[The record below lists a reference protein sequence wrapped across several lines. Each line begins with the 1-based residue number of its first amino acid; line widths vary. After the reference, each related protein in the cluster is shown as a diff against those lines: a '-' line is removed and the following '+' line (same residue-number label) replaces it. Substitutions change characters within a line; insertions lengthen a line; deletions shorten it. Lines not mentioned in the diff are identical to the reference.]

1 MSNSNMPAMPFIN
14 VEYDGEGKVDMYENK
29 SGLTKLEHFAG
40 LAIPPMDM
48 IIEAMKQC
56 NNDVSIDDYISY
68 TVAYRVKEA
77 KALLA
82 ELEKGNDS

>member
-1 MSNSNMPAMPFIN
+1 MNNKDMPAMPLTGNIYEDF
-14 VEYDGEGKVDMYENK
+14 DGTTEQGR
-29 SGLTKLEHFAG
+29 GLTKLEHFAG

-56 NNDVSIDDYISY
+56 NNDVSIDDYITY
-68 TVAYRVKEA
+68 VVAYRVKEA

-82 ELEKGNDS
+82 ELDKVNDDE

>member
-1 MSNSNMPAMPFIN
+1 MNNKDMPAMPLSDEQIDNFGSN
-14 VEYDGEGKVDMYENK
+14 NSSKFC
-29 SGLTKLEHFAG
+29 GLTKLEHFTG

-56 NNDVSIDDYISY
+56 NNDVSIDDYITY
-68 TVAYRVKEA
+68 VVAYRVKEA

-82 ELEKGNDS
+82 ELEKGNDT